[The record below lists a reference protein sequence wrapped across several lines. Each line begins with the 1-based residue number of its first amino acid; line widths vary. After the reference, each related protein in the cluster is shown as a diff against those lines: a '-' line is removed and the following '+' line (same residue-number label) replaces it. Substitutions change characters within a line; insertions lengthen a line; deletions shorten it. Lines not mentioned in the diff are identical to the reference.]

1 MLDPFLGC
9 CLFDDII
16 RVMDEP
22 LKPPSGLRTPGK
34 RLWTD
39 VATRY
44 VLSAGELEVL
54 RQAAHT
60 CDEVDRLE
68 REVRGLPLMVPG
80 SMGQLRPNPLLV
92 LQDHRLLLRRLVDS
106 LNLPDESS
114 LRVCAPLRGMRRR
127 PRTLGG

>member
-1 MLDPFLGC
+1 
-9 CLFDDII
+9 
-16 RVMDEP
+16 MDEP

-34 RLWTD
+34 RLWAD

-68 REVRGLPLMVPG
+68 REVRGLPLTVPG
-80 SMGQLRPNPLLV
+80 SMGQLRPNPLLKV
-92 LQDHRLLLRRLVDS
+92 LQDHRLLLRRLDVWLGIGL
-106 LNLPDESS
+106 LNIP
-114 LRVCAPLRGMRRR
+114 GIG
-127 PRTLGG
+127 PRCLL

>member
-1 MLDPFLGC
+1 
-9 CLFDDII
+9 
-16 RVMDEP
+16 MDEP

-34 RLWTD
+34 QLWTD

-44 VLSAGELEVL
+44 VLTAGELEVL

-68 REVRGLPLMVPG
+68 REVHGSSLTVPG
-80 SMGQLRPNPLLV
+80 SMGQLRTNPLLKV

-106 LNLPDESS
+106 LNLPDESQAS
-114 LRVCAPLRGMRRR
+114 GSRPAARHAQKAANVRWRERNSWHAARGVSA
-127 PRTLGG
+127 